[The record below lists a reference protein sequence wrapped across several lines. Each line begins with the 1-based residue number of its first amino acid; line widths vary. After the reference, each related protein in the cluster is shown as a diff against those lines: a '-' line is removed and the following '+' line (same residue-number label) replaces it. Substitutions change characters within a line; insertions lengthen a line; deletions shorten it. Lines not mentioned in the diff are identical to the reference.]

1 MPSRQAALSRPR
13 QEQLHHGQEPLTLD
27 SLDALLSVSQVET
40 ASSVHG
46 QSWIM
51 MAVRPVSGAP
61 PSRSPRRRTR
71 TFPLFCRAT
80 TPRSSCCGLAAAS
93 ALCGPCCSFGLS
105 DVVDQ
110 GLSRRSVQPFSI
122 FPRRLRAPV
131 PTVRP
136 PTNQAFLACRCL
148 DQPSRIR
155 LRQSSPSPFFVFI
168 AGPGRP

>member
-27 SLDALLSVSQVET
+27 SLDALLFVSQVET

-80 TPRSSCCGLAAAS
+80 TPRSSCCELAAAS
-93 ALCGPCCSFGLS
+93 ALCGPCCSFGLVTLS
-105 DVVDQ
+105 IRAYLVV
-110 GLSRRSVQPFSI
+110 LS
-122 FPRRLRAPV
+122 
-131 PTVRP
+131 
-136 PTNQAFLACRCL
+136 
-148 DQPSRIR
+148 SR
-155 LRQSSPSPFFVFI
+155 SPSFHAACAPRSPPC
-168 AGPGRP
+168 GLQRTKHS